1 MSVLLKRKLKLFD
14 SRHSGTARIVW
25 ANGNGALLYGSFV
38 EKGVR
43 ATSLSLAVL
52 NINNKASFSS
62 CSIGMWEQD
71 NKISPAYH
79 FSLEFGQSL

>member
-1 MSVLLKRKLKLFD
+1 MLTSLSGSFPSELVEFAVLLCDFKQLACLK
-14 SRHSGTARIVW
+14 
-25 ANGNGALLYGSFV
+25 GSFV